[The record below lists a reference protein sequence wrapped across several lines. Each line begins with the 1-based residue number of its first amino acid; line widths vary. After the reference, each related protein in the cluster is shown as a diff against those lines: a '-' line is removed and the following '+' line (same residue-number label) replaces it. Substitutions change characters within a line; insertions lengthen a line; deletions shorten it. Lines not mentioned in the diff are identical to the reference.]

1 MSKNFVQEGKT
12 IPLTNAGTTEIASGD
27 IVVVGAV
34 VAVAITDIAPGFT
47 GDGFAE
53 GVFLLPKLTADSIAA
68 GVKVYFNAGLI
79 QLPDEDASNAA
90 YAGVAWSAAGAG
102 ETVVEVKINA

>member
-1 MSKNFVQEGKT
+1 MAKNFVQEGKT
-12 IPLTNAGTTEIASGD
+12 IPLVNSGTVDITSGQV
-27 IVVVGAV
+27 VVVGSMI
-34 VAVAITDIAPGFT
+34 AVAITDITPEFT

-53 GVFLLPKLTADSIAA
+53 GVFLLPKLTADIINA

-79 QLPDEDASNAA
+79 QLPDEDASNAV
-90 YAGVAWSAAGAG
+90 YAGVAWGAAGAG